1 MTIKEFF
8 SFKANKYFWLNLMA
22 MVAVVCLLFFGVL
35 KWLDSYTRHGEAVVV
50 PNVKGM
56 TIDEA
61 EMLFRNHG
69 LVCVVSDSS
78 YVKNKPAG
86 SILACAWRI
95 ELLSATSGTGRKGIF
110 NVLIVR

>member
-78 YVKNKPAG
+78 YVTNKPA
-86 SILACAWRI
+86 
-95 ELLSATSGTGRKGIF
+95 
-110 NVLIVR
+110 

>member
-56 TIDEA
+56 TIESKRGKNN
-61 EMLFRNHG
+61 L
-69 LVCVVSDSS
+69 SDYQYIEYSFAS
-78 YVKNKPAG
+78 RAG
-86 SILACAWRI
+86 C
-95 ELLSATSGTGRKGIF
+95 SGQ
-110 NVLIVR
+110 